1 MKEDTTNS
9 VESMQYSVTRGLI
22 FDTQNT
28 QLVTLYA
35 IKTQN
40 IKFNFLYGNRILL
53 VVIFLCIM
61 CSFPLESM
69 MRLVIKMAMQLSN

>member
-1 MKEDTTNS
+1 MNILNTKEDTTNS

-22 FDTQNT
+22 FETQNT
-28 QLVTLYA
+28 QLVMLYV

-61 CSFPLESM
+61 CSFPFGQKDGYVTL
-69 MRLVIKMAMQLSN
+69 